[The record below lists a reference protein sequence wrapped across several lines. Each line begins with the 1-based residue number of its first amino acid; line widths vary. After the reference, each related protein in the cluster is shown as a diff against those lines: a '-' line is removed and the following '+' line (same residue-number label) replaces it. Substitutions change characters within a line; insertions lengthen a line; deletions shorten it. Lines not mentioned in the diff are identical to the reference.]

1 MDKNY
6 LLKTTTNLYRLTLL
20 FPKKEPLRYK
30 TRELADNILAN
41 GIMVLS
47 ESPLWEK
54 AILELKR
61 DLEIMDGYLELAKN
75 QNWVS
80 PFDVLEIQKE
90 YVNLRSTVE
99 EWTARETL
107 PLLKD
112 QDVFESSGTEKTEHD
127 KEIVIGSQEAG
138 KETRHQ
144 RILEVLRQKG
154 RVQVGEMKQVFA
166 NVSKRTL
173 RRDFEFLLNQ
183 GVVERMGDKNETF
196 YRLKG

>member
-1 MDKNY
+1 
-6 LLKTTTNLYRLTLL
+6 
-20 FPKKEPLRYK
+20 
-30 TRELADNILAN
+30 
-41 GIMVLS
+41 MVLS

-196 YRLKG
+196 YRLKA